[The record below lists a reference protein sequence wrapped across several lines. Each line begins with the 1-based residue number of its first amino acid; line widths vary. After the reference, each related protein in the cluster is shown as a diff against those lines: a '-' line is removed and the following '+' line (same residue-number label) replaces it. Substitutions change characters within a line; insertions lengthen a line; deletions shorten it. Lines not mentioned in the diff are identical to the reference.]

1 MPKGM
6 SLQYRP
12 GVQLTKEAYNEWTT
26 KEAPEADVVVA
37 CLGLTNALEGEGM
50 DAIAADEHGEVP
62 SLSIPEAQLSF
73 LRKIRANIDSGRVK
87 TKPVRRVN

>member
-1 MPKGM
+1 
-6 SLQYRP
+6 
-12 GVQLTKEAYNEWTT
+12 
-26 KEAPEADVVVA
+26 
-37 CLGLTNALEGEGM
+37 M

-73 LRKIRANIDSGRVK
+73 LRKIRANIDSGKSK